1 MGDAAQNV
9 CAHSFESLNRHNVFL
24 SQGKLV
30 LVERYPVRNKA
41 DRDLRKLQETADAR
55 EEDDDADGSNE
66 EKSSPNKRLRTDQSS
81 NDIDGGSLES
91 GAAVTATALAPSAP
105 AAVTVAATPS
115 TATVA
120 ASLPA
125 IDGFSRA
132 RVDIRDLNMAGLPH
146 AQSRV
151 VAVAKHLCGVATD
164 LGLRALLTCKNGVN
178 GHTATGQ
185 EGTVQGGAP
194 TVTEATASAAAP
206 ASTANDDNP
215 DGCND
220 DWPGRGWVNNRRGRN
235 GGKGLRSTS
244 TALSSH
250 ATDTTASAAE
260 VLGLQGVCIATCC
273 HHCVKW
279 DDYVA
284 RGFFQEVSLGVF
296 LFKSRKKESAIMAA
310 G

>member
-115 TATVA
+115 TAPA

>member
-1 MGDAAQNV
+1 VGDAAQNV

-115 TATVA
+115 TATA